1 MAGPCRVGRLFK
13 RLQLI
18 PTSRKGGG
26 EAGRRGQTQ
35 HLMKRHS
42 LCHSTMLRLR
52 LTSLLHLLLQGKHAR
67 TVLQRWCT

>member
-26 EAGRRGQTQ
+26 GGGAMGTDSAFDEKALIMSQ
-35 HLMKRHS
+35 HYVATTLD
-42 LCHSTMLRLR
+42 LCIASSAPR
-52 LTSLLHLLLQGKHAR
+52 
-67 TVLQRWCT
+67 